1 MRPACRRHRRRPPG
15 YRSPLLSH
23 EISARTAR
31 IHGHRA
37 GARHPHHHGIS
48 ERVTRQGRKSRDA
61 RTLDLTGSETD
72 PSSHCPLSV
81 SIAIIFFSELA
92 IAGRRRMAN
101 YGVSTLYLNAL
112 HDFEEKGY
120 CVVRGLL
127 DPADLAPVV
136 SVVEKYVDA
145 RASQLR
151 ADGHISSLC
160 EDASFESRWARLR
173 AQVEDRGRGGPIGA
187 TSNWGAATN
196 TPMGP
201 ELLLAEPVHTLY
213 RSPAITKLAGAM
225 LDAGDVY
232 SCGNFWFRPMTCGD
246 SQGH

>member
-1 MRPACRRHRRRPPG
+1 
-15 YRSPLLSH
+15 
-23 EISARTAR
+23 
-31 IHGHRA
+31 
-37 GARHPHHHGIS
+37 
-48 ERVTRQGRKSRDA
+48 
-61 RTLDLTGSETD
+61 
-72 PSSHCPLSV
+72 
-81 SIAIIFFSELA
+81 
-92 IAGRRRMAN
+92 MAN

-173 AQVEDRGRGGPIGA
+173 AQVADPGRGGPIGA

-213 RSPAITKLAGAM
+213 RNPAITKLAGAM
-225 LDAGDVY
+225 LDAGDIY